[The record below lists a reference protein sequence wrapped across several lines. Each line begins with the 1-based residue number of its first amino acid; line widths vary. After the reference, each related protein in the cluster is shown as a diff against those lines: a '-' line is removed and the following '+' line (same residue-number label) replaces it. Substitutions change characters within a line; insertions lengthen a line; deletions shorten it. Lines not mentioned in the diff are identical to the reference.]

1 MAAAVRL
8 WREYFWP
15 HAMACLRQVGLSDRH
30 RYGRRALKWLKA
42 QGKLSVSRE
51 EIRRDALGQHLDA
64 EGTDKLLDTLAK
76 AGWLRREAMERK
88 GAGRPAN
95 RWSVNPKLMS

>member
-1 MAAAVRL
+1 MVAIPQ
-8 WREYFWP
+8 F
-15 HAMACLRQVGLSDRH
+15 H
-30 RYGRRALKWLKA
+30 RNDFTERSLTA
-42 QGKLSVSRE
+42 RE

-76 AGWLRREAMERK
+76 AGWLRREATERK